1 MERNSGFG
9 GRIADALRRDAIAA
23 VTALLFPVQIAISQA
38 ALPPRA
44 VGGAECGRTSGYDTI
59 VVGAG
64 IAGLSA
70 AKELRR
76 LGHSVLILEAN
87 DRIGGRGFVGLIGDE
102 RVPIDYGGA
111 WLHGVPTNPLTGLV
125 DMLGFLR
132 ARTDLAASYYVD
144 GHPADEKQMKRF
156 EAAIQEFESSLGLAA
171 ASEESHHALVKY
183 ACSAAERI
191 KDRSTTGAEVCRE
204 LTTAMPS
211 DRTLKSLCR
220 APARVAPEKLCQAMK
235 NASSPGRDV
244 AAEHV
249 PRAPEFR
256 DLVPLLIANAGP
268 LESAAEL
275 AKTSAVDASHF
286 EAGEDDLVDQ
296 GMGAFVVKYGEGIP
310 ACLNSRVTYV
320 KYTSAGV
327 EAKTAAGNYRAAN
340 VLFTVSVGVLAAGP
354 PKGIAFDPDLP
365 AAKKGAIS
373 QLQMGNLQKVIIP
386 FRDDI
391 FRGASV
397 NSWVLAEGVLPADAQ
412 KFAKERDLPM
422 VDGKRLVM
430 AFVVKPLAKNM
441 AIGFFGGDW
450 AKALEG
456 QCRDKETTSGPRS
469 LSGCDQ
475 MAIGIAKSALAMIY
489 KEQVERSI
497 LEDQIQ
503 VTRWSIDPTSYGA
516 YSVALPGN
524 WNKHEVLAEPVKDA
538 QGFRRLFF
546 AGEGTARAIYN
557 GSYPGA
563 YESGLRAAR
572 EIHEEMRQAA
582 DK

>member
-1 MERNSGFG
+1 MRVNAKTPRLPS
-9 GRIADALRRDAIAA
+9 AAIL
-23 VTALLFPVQIAISQA
+23 TALLFPAPIAIAQ
-38 ALPPRA
+38 PRA
-44 VGGAECGRTSGYDTI
+44 VGGADCDRTTGYDTI

-87 DRIGGRGFVGLIGDE
+87 DRIGGRGFVGLIGEE

-125 DMLGFLR
+125 DLLGFQR
-132 ARTDLAASYYVD
+132 ARTDLAAHFYVD
-144 GHPADEKQMKRF
+144 GHPAGEKQKHRF
-156 EAAIQEFESSLGLAA
+156 ETALQEFESSLDLAA
-171 ASEESHHALVKY
+171 KAEESHHALVQY
-183 ACSAAERI
+183 ACTAAERI
-191 KDRSTTGAEVCRE
+191 QDRSTTGTEVCRA
-204 LTTAMPS
+204 LLTAMPS
-211 DRTLKSLCR
+211 DRALKSLCR
-220 APARVAPEKLCQAMK
+220 SPARIAPEKLCQAMK
-235 NASSPGRDV
+235 NASSPRRDI

-249 PRAPEFR
+249 PMAPEFK
-256 DLVPLLIANAGP
+256 DLLPLLIANAGP

-286 EAGEDDLVDQ
+286 EAGTDDLVDR
-296 GMGAFVVKYGEGIP
+296 GMGAFVVEYGAGVP
-310 ACLNSRVTYV
+310 ACLNSRVAAV
-320 KYTSAGV
+320 RYTSAGV
-327 EAKTAAGNYRAAN
+327 EAKTAAGTYQAAN
-340 VLFTVSVGVLAAGP
+340 ALVTVSAGVLAAEP
-354 PKGIAFDPDLP
+354 PRGIAFDPALP
-365 AAKKGAIS
+365 AAKKNAIS
-373 QLQMGNLQKVIIP
+373 QLQMGNLQKIIIP

-391 FRGASV
+391 FRDASV
-397 NSWVLAEGVLPADAQ
+397 NSWVLTEGDLPADAQ
-412 KFAKERDLPM
+412 RFAKERHLPM

-430 AFVVKPLAKNM
+430 AFVVKPLGKNM

-456 QCRDKETTSGPRS
+456 ECRDRETTSGPRS
-469 LSGCDQ
+469 QSGCDR
-475 MAIGIAKSALAMIY
+475 MAIAIAKSALAAIY
-489 KEQVERSI
+489 NEQLERSI

-516 YSVALPGN
+516 YSVALPGS
-524 WNKHEVLAEPVKDA
+524 WEQHAVLAEPVADT
-538 QGFRRLFF
+538 QGVKRLFF

-572 EIHEEMRQAA
+572 EIHEELRHPANR
-582 DK
+582 